1 MTELNMEFITT
12 VVLVIL
18 GFAFLFSGM
27 YLGAAMGLFGFL
39 GLLYMRGPKHGLGEL
54 MTVPYTLFSTYD
66 FSVIPLFILMGQI
79 CFYAGMSAD
88 IFGTAYRWLG
98 QLRGGLAM
106 ATVTACAGFA
116 AVSGSSVATAVTMGL
131 VAVPEMK
138 KYKYDVALSTG
149 ALAAGGTIGILIP
162 PSINFIIYGIMTGQS
177 IGQLFLAGVLPG
189 ILQTGLFILVIFILC
204 KRNPSLGPVGPRT
217 TLKEKIVSL
226 KNTWIIILL
235 FFAIIGS
242 LYSGI
247 CTPTEAAAVGAF
259 VAFVFAVMKRRLNWK
274 NMKGS
279 FLDTVKN
286 TSMLMLIFAGAT
298 IMSHFLAVT
307 RLPMML
313 ADTVVALEV
322 NRYFILSLVLFIYLI
337 LGCLMDPGS
346 MLLLTIPTFYP
357 VISVLNFDP
366 IWFGVLVTVM
376 CEIGCITPPIGL
388 NVFVI
393 RGIAGDIPMYTI
405 FRGILP
411 FVVADFVLLAI
422 ILLFPGLSLL
432 LPSMMR

>member
-1 MTELNMEFITT
+1 MTELNMDFIAMA
-12 VVLVIL
+12 VMIIL
-18 GFAFLFSGM
+18 GFALLFSGM

-39 GLLYMRGPKHGLGEL
+39 GLLYMRGINHGLGEL

-66 FSVIPLFILMGQI
+66 FSVIPLFILLGQI
-79 CFYAGMSAD
+79 CFYAGLSAD
-88 IFGTAYRWLG
+88 LFGTTHVWLG

-106 ATVTACAGFA
+106 AAIAACAGFA

-131 VAVPEMK
+131 VAIPEMK
-138 KYKYDVALSTG
+138 KYKYDPQLSTG
-149 ALAAGGTIGILIP
+149 VLAAGGTIGILIP

-189 ILQTGLFILVIFILC
+189 ILQAVLFILVIFILC
-204 KRNPSLGPVGPRT
+204 TRNPALGPVGPRT
-217 TLKEKIVSL
+217 TFKEKIVSL
-226 KNTWIIILL
+226 KNTWVIIFL

-242 LYSGI
+242 LYMGI
-247 CTPTEAAAVGAF
+247 CTPTEAAAIGAF
-259 VAFVFAVMKRRLNWK
+259 VAFVAALLKRRLSRK
-274 NMKGS
+274 TMKSS
-279 FLDTVKN
+279 FVDTVKN
-286 TSMLMLIFAGAT
+286 TSMLMIIFAGAT

-322 NRYFILSLVLFIYLI
+322 NRYFILSLILLIYLI

-357 VISVLNFDP
+357 VISALQFDP

-376 CEIGCITPPIGL
+376 CEIGCITPPVGL

-393 RGIAGDIPMYTI
+393 RGIAGNIPMYSI
-405 FRGILP
+405 FRGIIP
-411 FVVADFVLLAI
+411 FIIADVVLLFI
-422 ILLFPGLSLL
+422 IILFPGLSLL
-432 LPSMMR
+432 LPSMMK

>member
-12 VVLVIL
+12 VILLVL

-39 GLLYMRGPKHGLGEL
+39 GLLYMRGMNHGLGEL

-88 IFGTAYRWLG
+88 IFGTAYKWLG

-106 ATVTACAGFA
+106 ATVAACAGFA

-189 ILQTGLFILVIFILC
+189 ILQAGLFILVVFILC

-259 VAFVFAVMKRRLNWK
+259 VAFVFAVLKRRLNWK
-274 NMKGS
+274 SMRGS
-279 FLDTVKN
+279 FLDTIKN

-357 VISVLNFDP
+357 VISALNFDP

-411 FVVADFVLLAI
+411 FVAADFLLLAI

-432 LPSMMR
+432 LPSLMR